1 MSCVSCSAL
10 PERITSAEAQMETAA
25 VHSAAAQLKLLLTE
39 VEAQQAI
46 LATPFD
52 GWSTRLDSLT
62 TVEDLV
68 EALRD
73 IERELNG
80 LGDGLPRGMHSPN
93 PSQPGRSIVEIL
105 TSTVVQHGLK
115 ASFAYNTHVLST
127 LPASCSPQCITAEH
141 ELLYVSCSSC
151 TPLGCTSSGSSAL
164 GCRCQG

>member
-1 MSCVSCSAL
+1 M
-10 PERITSAEAQMETAA
+10 
-25 VHSAAAQLKLLLTE
+25 HSAAAQLKLLLTE

-46 LATPFD
+46 LTTPFN
-52 GWSTRLDSLT
+52 GWKARLDSLT

-80 LGDGLPRGMHSPN
+80 LGDGLPRGMHSAN

-115 ASFAYNTHVLST
+115 AGLAYNTHVLST
-127 LPASCSPQCITAEH
+127 LPAPCSPQCITAEH
-141 ELLYVSCSSC
+141 ELLSISCSSC
-151 TPLGCTSSGSSAL
+151 TPLGCTNSGNPAL